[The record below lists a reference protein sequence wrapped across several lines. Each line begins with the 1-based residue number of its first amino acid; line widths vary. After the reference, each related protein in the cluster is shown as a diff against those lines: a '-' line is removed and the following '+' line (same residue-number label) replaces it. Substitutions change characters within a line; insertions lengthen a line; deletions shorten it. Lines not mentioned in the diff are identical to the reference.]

1 VDCIVADRLRVICV
15 WEGFMRYPFLWVAL
29 TAAGCASAGGGSAGG
44 GGNGSSGS
52 PSDGGASASSASSSG
67 LGATGSSA
75 SSGGS
80 AGGSGSSGSGGNA
93 GSSSGGGGDSGGS
106 TGSGSGGTGGSDSG
120 AGSPNVLTN
129 RYDNAR
135 TGANTSETVLT
146 TSNVAGLHLL
156 FSDTIN
162 GYVYGQPL
170 YVSGLLVGGAPHN
183 VVYVGTS
190 QNMLYAFDAD
200 AHGAPLW
207 SKQLETPVATNTV
220 GGGCGDMVANVVGI
234 TSTPVISLEESRI
247 YVIARTNGE
256 NHLHAFDLA
265 TSAEAAG
272 SPVTIGTGTA
282 GYTANLELNRPGLL
296 LLNGVVYSAYGSN
309 CDAGKYHG
317 FIFGHDA
324 HTLAQT
330 VAYNTTPG
338 PTDAQGAIWQ
348 SGMGLASD
356 GTTIW
361 VAVANGTGGQS
372 WQVAQLTPAGGGLTV
387 GTHHQET
394 PNGDEDLCAGPVLV
408 GNQVLVG
415 GKSKTFF
422 MLNASDAS
430 LATRLSLEGEVH
442 NIATWDS
449 GAGGQMVYA
458 WGDTSP
464 LHQYEIAGGML
475 VAKGTNAERVPGH
488 PGGMV
493 TVSSNGTSAGSGI
506 VWGLVPLCGGNGAG
520 LCKGALYAW
529 DATDISKP
537 SLWNSTKNAADALG
551 NYAKYS
557 PPTVANGKVYAA
569 SWSGAL
575 RVYGL

>member
-1 VDCIVADRLRVICV
+1 
-15 WEGFMRYPFLWVAL
+15 VAL
-29 TAAGCASAGGGSAGG
+29 TAVGCASAGSSTTNGGT
-44 GGNGSSGS
+44 GSSGAS
-52 PSDGGASASSASSSG
+52 GDGGGSTSSTSSSG
-67 LGATGSSA
+67 VGVTG
-75 SSGGS
+75 SGGS
-80 AGGSGSSGSGGNA
+80 N
-93 GSSSGGGGDSGGS
+93 GSSSGGGTGGS
-106 TGSGSGGTGGSDSG
+106 GGSGSGGSGTSGSSSTGSSGTAGSSGSSGADSG
-120 AGSPNVLTN
+120 AGAFNVLTN

-135 TGANTSETVLT
+135 TGANTRETVLT

-156 FSDTIN
+156 FSDAIN

-170 YVSGLLVGGAPHN
+170 YVSGLLVGGVPHN

-190 QNMLYAFDAD
+190 KNIVYALDAD
-200 AHGAPLW
+200 AQGAPLW

-247 YVIARTNGE
+247 YVIARTNGA
-256 NHLHAFDLA
+256 NNLHAFDLA
-265 TSAEAAG
+265 TGAEASG
-272 SPVTIGTGTA
+272 SPVTIGAGTA

-330 VAYNTTPG
+330 TAYNTTPG

-372 WQVAQLTPAGGGLTV
+372 WQVAQLTPAGGGLTA
-387 GTHHQET
+387 GIHHQET

-408 GNQVLVG
+408 GNQILVG

-422 MLNASDAS
+422 MLKATDAS

-442 NIATWDS
+442 SIATWDG
-449 GAGGQMVYA
+449 GAAGQMVYA

-464 LHQYEIAGGML
+464 LHQYQIAGGML
-475 VAKGTNAERVPGH
+475 AAKGTNAEQVPGH

-493 TVSSNGTSAGSGI
+493 TVSSNGTTAGSGI

-537 SLWNSTKNAADALG
+537 SLWNTTKNTADALG
-551 NYAKYS
+551 NFAKYS
-557 PPTVANGKVYAA
+557 PPTVANGKVYTA